1 MRSISWRSPA
11 AVIERRG
18 KFLPTGRNGTNER
31 RKERELPVL
40 ECGGARVTATAP
52 PARRT
57 ITPKAEGPL
66 AENEQCKQENQRAGA
81 EVSGRLGVPDH
92 RRSRQARGGARRDRQ
107 CLREHGVSAA
117 VHEGLR
123 SEGGRYRTL
132 KAPVVLTGREMMN
145 ALSAALAAVDG
156 VKFLL

>member
-1 MRSISWRSPA
+1 MRKMSSANKKINGQELKFPVDWEYRIIVEADKLEA
-11 AVIERRG
+11 A
-18 KFLPTGRNGTNER
+18 
-31 RKERELPVL
+31 
-40 ECGGARVTATAP
+40 
-52 PARRT
+52 
-57 ITPKAEGPL
+57 
-66 AENEQCKQENQRAGA
+66 RAAIG
-81 EVSGRLGVPDH
+81 
-92 RRSRQARGGARRDRQ
+92 Q

>member
-1 MRSISWRSPA
+1 MSSANKKINGQELKFPVDWEYRIIVEADKLEA
-11 AVIERRG
+11 A
-18 KFLPTGRNGTNER
+18 
-31 RKERELPVL
+31 
-40 ECGGARVTATAP
+40 
-52 PARRT
+52 
-57 ITPKAEGPL
+57 
-66 AENEQCKQENQRAGA
+66 RAAIG
-81 EVSGRLGVPDH
+81 
-92 RRSRQARGGARRDRQ
+92 Q

-156 VKFLL
+156 CTPA

>member
-1 MRSISWRSPA
+1 MSSANKKINGQ
-11 AVIERRG
+11 EL
-18 KFLPTGRNGTNER
+18 KF
-31 RKERELPVL
+31 PVDWEYRIIVEADKL
-40 ECGGARVTATAP
+40 E
-52 PARRT
+52 
-57 ITPKAEGPL
+57 
-66 AENEQCKQENQRAGA
+66 
-81 EVSGRLGVPDH
+81 
-92 RRSRQARGGARRDRQ
+92 
-107 CLREHGVSAA
+107 AA

>member
-1 MRSISWRSPA
+1 MR
-11 AVIERRG
+11 
-18 KFLPTGRNGTNER
+18 
-31 RKERELPVL
+31 
-40 ECGGARVTATAP
+40 GARVTATAP

-66 AENEQCKQENQRAGA
+66 AENEHRIIVEADKLEAARAAIG
-81 EVSGRLGVPDH
+81 
-92 RRSRQARGGARRDRQ
+92 Q